1 MKRERG
7 GRSWS
12 EVKKE
17 EKKKGSRFESW
28 GGVESESRELKE
40 FCGMK
45 VLCGVQMRSSPKCSV
60 TAEEAIEIALQGRAI
75 TNRPIAM
82 HRCLVPVPPTSPT
95 SAGDG
100 CVDSS
105 VTTTLN

>member
-17 EKKKGSRFESW
+17 EKKEGSRFESW

-60 TAEEAIEIALQGRAI
+60 TAEEAIEIALQGRNNQLSDRNA
-75 TNRPIAM
+75 PLS
-82 HRCLVPVPPTSPT
+82 CPCPPHF
-95 SAGDG
+95 AHVGG
-100 CVDSS
+100 RR
-105 VTTTLN
+105 LR